1 MKTVNLTE
9 DTPWDEV
16 VRAGEQ
22 EEVLLVRDGHAV
34 ALLIPFDDDDVSWY
48 ARERDPA
55 FLDSIARARQQIEE
69 GQALSHQELK
79 NEFGL

>member
-9 DTPWDEV
+9 NTPWDEV

-48 ARERDPA
+48 ARDRAPA
-55 FLDSIARARQQIEE
+55 FLDSIARARQQVEE